1 MKIFYLIAFMTLFAM
16 VSCHTTQKMN
26 GDEATVV
33 SNKQDFKGQ
42 RQLIDYLRQTPGVEI
57 RGGGNNVL
65 VLVRGAKSFTGNNN
79 PLYVVDGVIV
89 GEDYNQVASLADR
102 FAIENVVVLPPPRS
116 ARYGARGQNG
126 VIEIT
131 TRKENSPGGI

>member
-1 MKIFYLIAFMTLFAM
+1 M
-16 VSCHTTQKMN
+16 SDDTTAVASTK
-26 GDEATVV
+26 
-33 SNKQDFKGQ
+33 SDFKGQ
-42 RQLIDYLRQTPGVEI
+42 RQLIDYLRRTPGVEV

-65 VLVRGAKSFTGNNN
+65 VLVRGPKSISGNNN
-79 PLYVVDGVIV
+79 PLYVVDGVII
-89 GEDYNQVASLADR
+89 GDDYNQVASMADR

-131 TRKENSPGGI
+131 TRKE